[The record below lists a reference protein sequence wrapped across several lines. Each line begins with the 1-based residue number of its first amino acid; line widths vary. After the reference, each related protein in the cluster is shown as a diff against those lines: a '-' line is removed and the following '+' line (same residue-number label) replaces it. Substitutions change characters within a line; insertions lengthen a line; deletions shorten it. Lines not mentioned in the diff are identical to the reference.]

1 MIYYYNDDE
10 IIKVRIREPEDDSKF
25 TMTSEIEY
33 LMDLDIKNFNYYVFE
48 SDIEKLSH
56 EEFEYWYQEYFF
68 DWINNINDRF
78 LDIDIETLGR
88 NFKNPDEKRF
98 FLKKIVFFVM
108 HIFPYEILK
117 SLIQG
122 IKSYPEILPEDMVL
136 DDLDD
141 LYENDFYNI
150 FDIDNKNIF
159 KLKEVISKL
168 LNNRIVK
175 LTNWINILDD
185 FSTVS
190 KKDTL
195 EDSVKLL
202 GSHIDKQNMYN
213 NMYIDIIED
222 TPLDKVV
229 QLFSTY
235 VQMDY
240 LNINN

>member
-10 IIKVRIREPEDDSKF
+10 IIKVQVIEPQDDSKF

-33 LMDLDIKNFNYYVFE
+33 LINLDIKNFNYYVFE
-48 SDIEKLSH
+48 SDIEKLSY

-68 DWINNINDRF
+68 NWINDLNERF
-78 LDIDIETLGR
+78 LDVDIETLGR

-117 SLIQG
+117 NIIQN
-122 IKSYPEILPEDMVL
+122 IKNYPELIPEDMYL

-150 FDIDNKNIF
+150 FNIDNPNIY
-159 KLKEVISKL
+159 KLKNVISKL
-168 LNNRIVK
+168 LKNRIVK

-185 FSTVS
+185 FSTIS

-202 GSHIDKQNMYN
+202 GFHIDKQNMYN
-213 NMYIDIIED
+213 NMYIDIIDD
-222 TPLDKVV
+222 TPLDKIVD
-229 QLFSTY
+229 LFNTY
-235 VQMDY
+235 IQMDY
-240 LNINN
+240 LNISN

>member
-68 DWINNINDRF
+68 DWINNLNNRF

-117 SLIQG
+117 NVVQD
-122 IKSYPEILPEDMVL
+122 IKTYPEMLPEDMSL
-136 DDLDD
+136 SDLDD

-150 FDIDNKNIF
+150 FDIDNPNIY

-202 GSHIDKQNMYN
+202 GTHIDKQNMYN

-229 QLFSTY
+229 QLFNIY
-235 VQMDY
+235 IQMDY

>member
-10 IIKVRIREPEDDSKF
+10 IIKVRIKEPEDDSKF

-33 LMDLDIKNFNYYVFE
+33 LMNLDIRNFNYYVFE

-68 DWINNINDRF
+68 DWINNLNETF
-78 LDIDIETLGR
+78 LDVDIETLGR

-117 SLIQG
+117 SVIQN
-122 IKSYPEILPEDMVL
+122 IKSNPEIIPEDMSMSN
-136 DDLDD
+136 LDD

-150 FDIDNKNIF
+150 FDIDNPNITN
-159 KLKEVISKL
+159 LKETISKL
-168 LNNRIVK
+168 LNARIIK

-185 FSTVS
+185 FSTIS

-202 GSHIDKQNMYN
+202 GTHIDKQNMYN

-222 TPLDKVV
+222 TPLDKVIK
-229 QLFSTY
+229 LFNIY
-235 VQMDY
+235 IEMDF

>member
-33 LMDLDIKNFNYYVFE
+33 LMNLDIKNFNYYVFE

-56 EEFEYWYQEYFF
+56 EEFEYWYREYFL
-68 DWINNINDRF
+68 DWINNLNDTF
-78 LDIDIETLGR
+78 LDVDIETLGR

-117 SLIQG
+117 NVVQNINNHPELI
-122 IKSYPEILPEDMVL
+122 PEEMGLT
-136 DDLDD
+136 DLND
-141 LYENDFYNI
+141 LYENDLYNI
-150 FDIDNKNIF
+150 FDIDNPNIG
-159 KLKEVISKL
+159 KLKETIGVL
-168 LNNRIVK
+168 LQGRIVK

-222 TPLDKVV
+222 TPLDKVTA
-229 QLFSTY
+229 LFNTY
-235 VQMDY
+235 IQMDY
-240 LNINN
+240 LNISN